1 MFLMKHCFRILL
13 VGSSALFA
21 SALFAAPPATASGAS
36 TAPAVEFT
44 SAAFKP
50 ENTDYRIIPND
61 QIRFHITGE
70 QDETLFQRVSSQGE
84 ISVPFLGT
92 VKVVNLTLRETE
104 ILMEKRYRE
113 EGFFIEPQVILS
125 FESYAPRT
133 ISVLGQVNSP
143 VQIDFTTERKQMGIV
158 NAITR
163 AGGFTR
169 VAKADTVKVMRTV
182 DGKETTFTVNVA
194 AYLNETA
201 KEQQFMLLPDDII
214 FVPERVF

>member
-1 MFLMKHCFRILL
+1 MLSMKHAFLAGCA
-13 VGSSALFA
+13 ALFA
-21 SALFAAPPATASGAS
+21 SALIAAPTTPAPIATD
-36 TAPAVEFT
+36 TPAPAATVT
-44 SAAFKP
+44 AAPKP

-70 QDETLFQRVSSQGE
+70 PDETLFQRVSSQGE
-84 ISVPFLGT
+84 ISVPLLGA
-92 VKVVNLTLRETE
+92 VKVAGQTLRETE
-104 ILMEKRYRE
+104 IAMEKRYRE
-113 EGFFIEPQVILS
+113 EGFFIDPQVILS

-133 ISVLGQVNSP
+133 VSVLGQVNSP
-143 VQIDFTTERKQMGIV
+143 VQIDFTSERKQMGIV

-169 VAKADTVKVMRTV
+169 VAKTDSVKVMRTV

-194 AYLNETA
+194 AYLNETS
-201 KEQQFMLLPDDII
+201 KELQFKLLPDDIV